1 MHIVFGGA
9 YVGYFI
15 VVAIVVINVVV
26 VADFQVSLI
35 MLPKSNVWNVISCE
49 LERLD
54 NSLLIASTKPIV
66 HCKVLQIH
74 YLINV
79 LKLFSSYANVIIKH
93 FFTNNTS
100 TDFEMRHFFFSCLHN
115 EIKIVISYQIVRV
128 SCLYLQGSAD
138 RIKFYYD
145 MAFK

>member
-9 YVGYFI
+9 YVGYVI
-15 VVAIVVINVVV
+15 VVAIVVINVVM

-79 LKLFSSYANVIIKH
+79 ERNNKT

-128 SCLYLQGSAD
+128 SCLYLQWSAD
-138 RIKFYYD
+138 TIKCYYD

>member
-9 YVGYFI
+9 YVGYVI
-15 VVAIVVINVVV
+15 VVAIVVINVVM

-54 NSLLIASTKPIV
+54 NSLLIASTKSIV

-79 LKLFSSYANVIIKH
+79 LKLTVIIKH

-100 TDFEMRHFFFSCLHN
+100 TDFEMRHFFLSCLHK
-115 EIKIVISYQIVRV
+115 EITIVISYQIVRV

-138 RIKFYYD
+138 TIKFYYD

>member
-9 YVGYFI
+9 YVGYVI
-15 VVAIVVINVVV
+15 VVAIVVINVVM

-54 NSLLIASTKPIV
+54 NSLLIASTKPIK

-79 LKLFSSYANVIIKH
+79 LIKAERNNKT
-93 FFTNNTS
+93 FFY
-100 TDFEMRHFFFSCLHN
+100 
-115 EIKIVISYQIVRV
+115 K
-128 SCLYLQGSAD
+128 
-138 RIKFYYD
+138 
-145 MAFK
+145 